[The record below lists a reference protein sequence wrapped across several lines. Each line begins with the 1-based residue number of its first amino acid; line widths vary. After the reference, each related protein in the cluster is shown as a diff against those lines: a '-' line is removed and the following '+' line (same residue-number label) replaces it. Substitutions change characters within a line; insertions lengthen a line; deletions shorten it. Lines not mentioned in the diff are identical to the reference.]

1 MKHNVENGTLTIYL
15 EGDVNSY
22 NADEVEMEIDKI
34 LSDNSF
40 KRIVLDLEHLHYVS
54 SAGIRIIIRIKQQYD
69 DLTLLKTPKQ
79 VFDVFQ
85 MVGLNSVVKI
95 EKL

>member
-1 MKHNVENGTLTIYL
+1 MKHNVENETLTIYL

-22 NADEVEMEIDKI
+22 NAEEVETEIDKI
-34 LSDNSF
+34 LSENSF
-40 KRIVLDLEHLHYVS
+40 KRIVLDFEHLHYVS

-79 VFDVFQ
+79 VYDVFQ
-85 MVGLNSVVKI
+85 MVGLTSIIKI
-95 EKL
+95 EKI